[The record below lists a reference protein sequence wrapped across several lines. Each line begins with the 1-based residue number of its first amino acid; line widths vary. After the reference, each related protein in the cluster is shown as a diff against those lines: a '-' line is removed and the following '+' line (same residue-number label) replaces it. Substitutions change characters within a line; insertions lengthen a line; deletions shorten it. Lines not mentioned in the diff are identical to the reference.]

1 MSQNVLPSTDRFEY
15 QEMIVGIA
23 HHRTGP
29 TNFRRVTTR
38 DGHSLQIGEVRS
50 PMAALNE
57 MGDEGWQVV
66 REQPVVHEQH
76 PWVVAELQEADADV
90 VSVSSSREYLL
101 VRRVRAGEAQAS

>member
-50 PMAALNE
+50 PLAALNE
-57 MGDEGWQVV
+57 MGDQGWQVV

-76 PWVVAELQEADADV
+76 PWVVAELQDEAADV
-90 VSVSSSREYLL
+90 VSVSSSREYLMI
-101 VRRVRAGEAQAS
+101 RRRSAED